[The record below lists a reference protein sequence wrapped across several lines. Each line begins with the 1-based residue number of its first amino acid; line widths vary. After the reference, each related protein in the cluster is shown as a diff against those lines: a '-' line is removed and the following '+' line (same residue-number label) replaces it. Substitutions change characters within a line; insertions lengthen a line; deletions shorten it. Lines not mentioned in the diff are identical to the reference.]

1 MKRWGRTLRVGIT
14 VALFFFAWY
23 MRDFF
28 RQNWSFKL
36 FSAKHWAY
44 TWNEFKEGWVIK
56 TTSDWIFALSVLLM
70 IPVFLILWWVS
81 VKISWRKSFMIVFR
95 KIKSLFFRNNEK
107 KIIQKKIKIKAKAS
121 HKKVRPKPINV
132 VGRPAMKQTGRTMDA
147 QKTTQTPAFM
157 QPQPQMQ
164 PMFSSSM
171 PPMGSA
177 QAQPQPAFLDEE
189 ISNIP
194 LNDIQ
199 LPERMRL
206 EEDLVAILSE
216 ANYQVIKDVTIGK
229 VPLGFVGI
237 SADKVVLCL
246 MDLEKGD
253 WLADEEFFNDEEPL
267 WFSETAHRTS
277 PVYRLLTEAKMF
289 AKKIADKGLAKAVV
303 PMLVEKEGTIINAND
318 MAETWKKMNI
328 IVCRTDLGGPEELPS
343 FAAALPRAEDRGTEA
358 DLNAVRE
365 LF

>member
-1 MKRWGRTLRVGIT
+1 MKRWERTLRVGIT
-14 VALFFFAWY
+14 VALIYFVWY

-28 RQNWSFKL
+28 RQNWNFKL
-36 FSAKHWAY
+36 FSQKDWSY
-44 TWNEFKEGWVIK
+44 VWNEFKEGWIIK
-56 TTSDWIFALSVLLM
+56 TTSDWIFALTVLLM

-95 KIKSLFFRNNEK
+95 KIKSVFIRRDEK
-107 KIIQKKIKIKAKAS
+107 KIIRKKIKIKAKSS
-121 HKKVRPKPINV
+121 HKKVRPKPIAV

-147 QKTTQTPAFM
+147 EKTAMPAFM
-157 QPQPQMQ
+157 QPQPTGQNTQAAPFQQ
-164 PMFSSSM
+164 P
-171 PPMGSA
+171 
-177 QAQPQPAFLDEE
+177 QAAAEQPAFLDED

-199 LPERMRL
+199 LPERIRL
-206 EEDLVAILSE
+206 EEDLVAILSG

-253 WLADEEFFNDEEPL
+253 WLADEEFFNEEEPL

-289 AKKIADKGLAKAVV
+289 AKKMADKGLAQVVV

-318 MAETWKKMNI
+318 MTETWKKMAVV
-328 IVCRTDLGGPEELPS
+328 VCRTDLGGPEELPS
-343 FAAALPRAEDRGTEA
+343 FATALPPAENRGTEA

>member
-14 VALFFFAWY
+14 VGLVYFVWY

-28 RQNWSFKL
+28 RQNWNFKL
-36 FSAKHWAY
+36 FSSEHWSY
-44 TWNEFKEGWVIK
+44 VWNEFKSGWIIRSS
-56 TTSDWIFALSVLLM
+56 SDWIFALTVLLM

-81 VKISWRKSFMIVFR
+81 VKISWRKSLKILWNKIRHPFR
-95 KIKSLFFRNNEK
+95 KSAEK
-107 KIIQKKIKIKAKAS
+107 KIIQKKIKIKAKQS
-121 HKKVRPKPINV
+121 HKKVRPKPIAV
-132 VGRPAMKQTGRTMDA
+132 MGRPAVKQTGRTMDA
-147 QKTTQTPAFM
+147 EKNNAMPAFM
-157 QPQPQMQ
+157 QPE
-164 PMFSSSM
+164 
-171 PPMGSA
+171 
-177 QAQPQPAFLDEE
+177 PQPYPKQMAEPSQPVFLDENIE
-189 ISNIP
+189 NIP

-216 ANYQVIKDVTIGK
+216 ANYQVVKDVTLGK
-229 VPLGFVGI
+229 LPLGFVGV

-253 WLADEEFFNDEEPL
+253 WLADEEFFNEEEPL

-277 PVYRLLTEAKMF
+277 PIYRLLTEAKMF
-289 AKKIADKGLAKAVV
+289 AKKMADKGLAQTVV
-303 PMLVEKEGTIINAND
+303 PILIEKEGTIINAND
-318 MAETWKKMNI
+318 MMETWKKMAV

-343 FAAALPRAEDRGTEA
+343 FKEALPPAENRGTEA
-358 DLNAVRE
+358 DLNVVRD